1 MADQIVHEM
10 VSAFAAGCMDPDN
23 YAQFKDYLSQGGEL
37 PDRELGEL
45 QNIVS
50 MIPVILELE
59 QPDAGIKDMVAKKL
73 IGMKEEIKAKLISTK
88 KTNST
93 FGTAHGISKTGLT
106 PPTRPKMTTL
116 TFASRTT
123 KPVTSPVKSME
134 EELKKS
140 AELPKSFTETM
151 PPAPPK
157 TSATHPERLEAIRSI
172 DEKAHEPE
180 LTQTKPT
187 VRQTPLIETTFDAEK
202 SASSGVAGWIAIML
216 TIILFM
222 LLGYYTYSSIDSLRK
237 KVDDLSADVTQLKSS
252 IVTANKFVANYNALV
267 EFFNYKDIA
276 MFDLAGSDAA
286 EKGSARLMLSFA
298 EKEGLMQFRNAK
310 ALQPNQSYQVWM
322 MSKGQAYSLG
332 AYQPAGS
339 EFIRITSFPFLP
351 KEQISGY
358 EVTVE
363 LNGGS
368 ATPSSNIYLTSGG
381 AQRTPARGRVK

>member
-10 VSAFAAGCMDPDN
+10 ISAFAAGCMDPDN
-23 YAQFKDYLSQGGEL
+23 YKQFKDYLSQGGEL

-73 IGMKEEIKAKLISTK
+73 IGMKDEIKAKLISTR

-93 FGTAHGISKTGLT
+93 FGTAHGATLPGPNSV
-106 PPTRPKMTTL
+106 TRPKMTTL
-116 TFASRTT
+116 TFTT
-123 KPVTSPVKSME
+123 KKTRPLTSPVKPME

-140 AELPKSFTETM
+140 TEPSKSFTGTM
-151 PPAPPK
+151 PPAQHK
-157 TSATHPERLEAIRSI
+157 TSATQPERLGAIKAVE
-172 DEKAHEPE
+172 EKQPEHE
-180 LTQTKPT
+180 LTKTGATMK
-187 VRQTPLIETTFDAEK
+187 QTPLLESAETEK
-202 SASSGVAGWIAIML
+202 SASSGAAGWIAIML

-237 KVDDLSADVTQLKSS
+237 KVEDLNAEVVQLKSS

-267 EFFNYKDIA
+267 EFFNYKDIS
-276 MFDLAGSDAA
+276 MFDLASSDAA
-286 EKGSARLMLSFA
+286 EKGSARLLLSFTQ
-298 EKEGLMQFRNAK
+298 KEGLIQFRNAK
-310 ALQPNQSYQVWM
+310 QLQPNQSYQAWM

-332 AYQPAGS
+332 TYQPTGNG
-339 EFIRITSFPFLP
+339 FIKITSFPFLP
-351 KEQISGY
+351 KEQANGY
-358 EVTVE
+358 EVTIE

-368 ATPSSNIYLTSGG
+368 ATPSSNIYLTSGEIQKT
-381 AQRTPARGRVK
+381 ASRGRVR